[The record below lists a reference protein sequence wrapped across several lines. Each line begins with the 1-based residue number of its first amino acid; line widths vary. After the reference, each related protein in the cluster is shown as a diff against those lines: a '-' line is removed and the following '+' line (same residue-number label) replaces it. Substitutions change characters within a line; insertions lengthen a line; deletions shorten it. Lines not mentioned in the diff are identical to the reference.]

1 MRYRGLCHIHL
12 GSRLRGN
19 DKPHNVRDPIS
30 QRPPKMIL
38 LIAGLLLFLGIHSVA
53 IAAPMLRAS
62 AIARLGAN
70 GWKGLYSLVAIA
82 GFALICIGYGEAR
95 VTEPVWLWQPPK
107 GLRHVS
113 LLLMLPVFPLLL
125 AAYLPGR
132 IRTAAKHPMLL
143 ATKLWAL
150 SHLLANG
157 GLHDVLLF
165 GGFLAWAVADRISL
179 KRRAVV
185 TPSPSAPASRWND
198 AIAVIGGL
206 VIYVLFVVALHRLLV
221 GVSPIT
227 G

>member
-1 MRYRGLCHIHL
+1 MT
-12 GSRLRGN
+12 
-19 DKPHNVRDPIS
+19 
-30 QRPPKMIL
+30 L
-38 LIAGLLLFLGIHSVA
+38 LIAGLVLFLGIHSIA
-53 IAAPMLRAS
+53 IAAPNLRAS
-62 AIARLGAN
+62 AVAQLGLM
-70 GWKGLYSLVAIA
+70 GWKGLYSLIAIA
-82 GFALICIGYGEAR
+82 GFVLICIGYGEAR
-95 VTEPVWLWQPPK
+95 VSNPVWLWQPPK
-107 GLRHVS
+107 ALRHMA

-165 GGFLAWAVADRISL
+165 GGFLAWAVADRISV

-185 TPSPSAPASRWND
+185 TPPPSAPASRWND
-198 AIAVIGGL
+198 LVVVLGGL
-206 VIYVLFVVALHRLLV
+206 ALYVLFVGLLHKMLI
-221 GVSPIT
+221 GVSPVA